1 MALDLDGFYGEI
13 CHAKSRDQ
21 QIETSGVN
29 AIKLDEKDGI
39 STALGFTN
47 NMINK
52 ADYLYIKDNHMIII
66 EASDLRNQ
74 SEEFY
79 KLKKDTI
86 LKKEMELKPGEKLSK
101 KIKNEI
107 EKGCFYPIRAELS
120 QKWSGSIATIERLCR
135 INNIDINP
143 NYSYIVVCKDET
155 DVRIMDLISH
165 KMQGSIK
172 NIKVITTNMVA
183 EHLS

>member
-13 CHAKSRDQ
+13 CHAKSRDKK
-21 QIETSGVN
+21 IEASGVY

-52 ADYLYIKDNHMIII
+52 ADYLHIKDNYMIII

-74 SEEFY
+74 SEAFY
-79 KLKKDTI
+79 KLTKETI
-86 LKKEMELKPGEKLSK
+86 LKKEMELKPGEKLSQ
-101 KIKNEI
+101 KIKNDI
-107 EKGCFYPIRAELS
+107 EKDCFYPIRAELS

-143 NYSYIVVCKDET
+143 NYSYLVVCKDGM
-155 DVRIMDLISH
+155 DIRIMDLICH

-172 NIKVITTNMVA
+172 NITVITTKMVA
-183 EHLS
+183 KHLS